1 MNDTKSEPTLG
12 KKMIA
17 LTAVMAF
24 GLGISLT
31 GCAPDDV
38 APPPDPDQDP
48 ALPGTLP
55 GQPPEELPEPPEEPE
70 EEPQY

>member
-1 MNDTKSEPTLG
+1 MNDTRHETTLG
-12 KKMIA
+12 KKLVA
-17 LTAVMAF
+17 LTAIAAL
-24 GLGISLT
+24 GLGINLT

-48 ALPGTLP
+48 ALPGALP
-55 GQPPEELPEPPEEPE
+55 DQPPEQPPEQPE